1 MATPLFLSAVVYMLS
16 LLGSGFFD
24 PGPVVCLLLILVG
37 AALFFG
43 TFLLKKLPWYVCI
56 LGLVFAL
63 GFSYGEWRESLAP
76 ANPFTAG
83 ESVAVTGEVVNDPV
97 DTGTGLKCTFL
108 VTSLAGE
115 NLGKPLRVIVIAPRE
130 SAIRYGDELSVS
142 GSFLTSKVANPGAFD
157 YDDYL
162 AQKGIYG
169 VLSALYDGS
178 VKVES
183 QDKGHAIMVF
193 SYWLKHRFESALS
206 YLPPDQAAVI
216 DGIFF
221 GDTNDI
227 DQTTSDVL
235 MKSGIYHCFSVS
247 GLHVGYIVLFL
258 TMICRFL
265 GWGRL
270 RKLLL
275 IAVCLF
281 FYSAM
286 TGFSAPVLRAA
297 IMCLM
302 IYGADL
308 FGREKNAYN
317 GLAAAALLI
326 LICEPL
332 ILFQASFQLSF
343 LAMFSLLF
351 VTPWLERF
359 VKRDF
364 PGKQAL
370 LATVAAQIG
379 MTPLLAY
386 DFHIISIVTLL
397 VSTVSCLIVGGMV
410 VLCFAALLFAALV
423 PILGAVFLIPC
434 GLLGTL
440 IVEGV
445 TVATQLPLAY
455 LFKGDF
461 SIWILLLMY
470 ALIFVVIAVPWCRHH
485 KNWCGLVLAAAFV
498 LFLLPVQM
506 NRDELTVTFLSVGE
520 GDAIYIHTPGGDDI
534 MVDACDKINGSVSLY
549 TIRPFLL
556 SRGVNRIDYMI
567 LSHDDIDHSGGVPYL
582 DGFFGISSYVL
593 STAGAESF
601 DEISALAGADHTFID
616 WVKTGDRIDL
626 GGGVE
631 LEILYPDAG
640 AEGEANDL
648 SMVARLS
655 YGDFSVLFTGDIGA
669 AGIDALLSSGED
681 LDADILKIPHHG
693 SEYSYD
699 EEFYASVDPDAFV
712 ISVGKNHY
720 GHPDAE
726 VISYAGANRIACYRT
741 DEDGSVTVSSDGS
754 GYEITTFADGRE

>member
-1 MATPLFLSAVVYMLS
+1 MLS

-24 PGPVVCLLLILVG
+24 PGPGVCLLLILGG
-37 AALFFG
+37 AALFLG
-43 TFLLKKLPWYVCI
+43 TFALKKLPWYVCI

-63 GFSYGEWRESLAP
+63 GFSYGEWRESLVP

-83 ESVAVTGEVVNDPV
+83 ESVTVTGEVVNDPV
-97 DTGTGLKCTFL
+97 DTGTGLKGTFM
-108 VTSLAGE
+108 VTSLAGD
-115 NLGKPLRVIVIAPRE
+115 NLEKPLRVIVIAPRE
-130 SAIRYGDELSVS
+130 SAIHYGDELTVS
-142 GSFLTSKVANPGAFD
+142 GSFLTSKVVNPGAFD

-169 VLSALYDGS
+169 VLSALYDGG

-183 QDKGHAIMVF
+183 QDNGYAVMVF

-258 TMICRFL
+258 SMICQL
-265 GWGRL
+265 LKQGRV

-281 FYSAM
+281 LYAAM

-308 FGREKNAYN
+308 FGREKNHYN

-326 LICEPL
+326 LLWNPL
-332 ILFQASFQLSF
+332 TLFQASFQLSF

-351 VTPWLERF
+351 VTPWLM
-359 VKRDF
+359 KLIKKDF
-364 PGKQAL
+364 IGKDAIL
-370 LATVAAQIG
+370 VTVAAQIG

-386 DFHIISIVTLL
+386 EFHIVSIVSLL
-397 VSTVSCLIVGGMV
+397 VSTVSCLIVGVMV
-410 VLCFAALLFAALV
+410 ILCFAALIFAAFV
-423 PILGAVFLIPC
+423 PGLGALFLIPC
-434 GLLGTL
+434 GLLGAL
-440 IVEGV
+440 VINGV
-445 TVATQLPLAY
+445 TLATALPLAY
-455 LFKGDF
+455 LFKGNF
-461 SIWILLLMY
+461 SIVILLLMY
-470 ALIFVVIAVPWCRHH
+470 VLIGVIVAVPWFRRR
-485 KNWCGLVLAAAFV
+485 KLLSALVMTAAFV
-498 LFLLPVQM
+498 LFLAPISVAQ
-506 NRDELTVTFLSVGE
+506 DELEVTFLSVGE
-520 GDAIYIHTPGGDDI
+520 GDAIYIHTPDGADI
-534 MVDACDKINGSVSLY
+534 MVDACDKINGSVSYY

-556 SRGVNRIDYMI
+556 TKGVNQIDRMI
-567 LSHDDIDHSGGVPYL
+567 LSHDDLDHSGGVGYL
-582 DGFFGISSYVL
+582 DEFFGISSYVL
-593 STAGAESF
+593 AAAGKDTFAEITAQA
-601 DEISALAGADHTFID
+601 AADGTNIT
-616 WVKTGDRIDL
+616 WVATGDTVDL
-626 GGGVE
+626 GSGVTFA
-631 LEILYPDAG
+631 ILYPAAAEEAG
-640 AEGEANDL
+640 GNDL

-655 YGDFSVLFTGDIGA
+655 YGDFSVLFTGDLA
-669 AGIDALLSSGED
+669 EAGITSLLSSSQDME
-681 LDADILKIPHHG
+681 ADILKIPHHG
-693 SEYSYD
+693 SQYSYD
-699 EEFYASVDPDAFV
+699 EEFYASVAPDAFV

-720 GHPDAE
+720 GHPDTEIIDYCATHD
-726 VISYAGANRIACYRT
+726 IACYRT
-741 DEDGSVTVSSDGS
+741 DQDGSVTVTSDGS
-754 GYEITTFADGRE
+754 GYDILTFANNLK